1 MRASPSLWPVNGKG
15 SLKNCD
21 PADTLGFRD
30 KRGAKHKLKADIVAL
45 SGLQDVLMASARFG
59 VLVVFQGTDGAGK
72 DSAIKHVMSG
82 LNPQGVSVHAFKQP
96 SEEELRHPYLWRAA
110 IALPER
116 GRIGIFN
123 RSYYE
128 DVIVVRVHPELLAPD
143 FAKQA
148 KETLW
153 KRRFRQINEF
163 ERSLVENNII
173 VLKFYFNLS
182 KKEQARRLLARL
194 REPSKHWKFSAAD
207 VTQRKRWSTYKRV
220 YEETLNATSTP
231 WAPWY
236 VLPADHKWVSH
247 LAIADVL
254 VRRLR
259 ALRLEYPTLP
269 SESRG
274 MLRAWMR
281 QLKKEA

>member
-1 MRASPSLWPVNGKG
+1 MRASPLPWPVNGKG
-15 SLKNCD
+15 SLKSCD

-30 KRGAKHKLKADIVAL
+30 KRAAKDKLAADIAAL
-45 SGLQDVLMASARFG
+45 SDLQDVLSAGAQFG
-59 VLVVFQGTDGAGK
+59 VLVVFQGTDAAGK

-82 LNPQGVSVHAFKQP
+82 LNPQGVSVHSFKQP
-96 SEEELRHPYLWRAA
+96 TDEEVRHDYLWRAA
-110 IALPER
+110 VALPER
-116 GRIGIFN
+116 GRVGIFN

-128 DVIVVRVHPELLAPD
+128 DVIVVRVHPELLAPE

-148 KETLW
+148 TKALW
-153 KRRFRQINEF
+153 TRRFRQINEF
-163 ERSLVENNII
+163 ERTLVENNIV

-182 KKEQARRLLARL
+182 KREQAKRLLARL
-194 REPSKHWKFSAAD
+194 KEPSKHWKFSAQD
-207 VTQRKRWSTYKRV
+207 IIQRKRWSKYKSV

-236 VLPADHKWVSH
+236 VIPADHKRIAH

-259 ALRLEYPTLP
+259 ALRLAYPKLP
-269 SESRG
+269 AEMRG
-274 MLRAWMR
+274 TLRAWMR
-281 QLKKEA
+281 QLRKEA